1 MMKKLTQTLFLLV
14 VASLFVAACSNNEE
28 SSKKETNTNTNE
40 SNEAKAQINDGEIEE
55 SYDTVAVDNF
65 KVSLLKTSV
74 KDDVLTL
81 HLKVKNTGDE
91 KELFD
96 AFVLSVKNADGKN
109 LTAALDENMA
119 EQIKPG
125 ESAKGIVSFT
135 AAGKGPFSVKYDNLE
150 GTQKEL
156 WIIRR

>member
-1 MMKKLTQTLFLLV
+1 MKKLTQTLFLLV

-28 SSKKETNTNTNE
+28 SSKKESNE
-40 SNEAKAQINDGEIEE
+40 SNEAKAQINDGKIEE
-55 SYDTVAVDNF
+55 SYDTASVDNF
-65 KVSLLKTSV
+65 KISLLKTSV

-91 KELFD
+91 KQLFD

-125 ESAKGIVSFT
+125 ESSKGIVSFT

-156 WIIRR
+156 WIIKR

>member
-1 MMKKLTQTLFLLV
+1 MKKFTQTLFLLV
-14 VASLFVAACSNNEE
+14 VASLFVAACSNSEE
-28 SSKKETNTNTNE
+28 ASKKDSNTNE
-40 SNEAKAQINDGEIEE
+40 SNEAKAQINDGKIEE
-55 SYDTVAVDNF
+55 SYDTASADNF
-65 KVSLLKTSV
+65 KISLLKTSV

-91 KELFD
+91 KQLFD

-125 ESAKGIVSFT
+125 ESTKGIVSFT

-156 WIIRR
+156 WIIKR